1 MLILKKKIIIDAG
14 ERNLTILFSPEEIY
28 PTRPEI
34 LPTRPEILPTR
45 PEIYPTCP
53 EILPTRPEN
62 ITPPP
67 HSTQLVNDTV

>member
-14 ERNLTILFSPEEIY
+14 ERNLTILFSPE
-28 PTRPEI
+28 
-34 LPTRPEILPTR
+34 EILPTR

-67 HSTQLVNDTV
+67 HLSPPCE